1 MLFDSICTSF
11 LYIRN
16 MPFSKEY
23 LKDYEDRIR
32 TLPLEDL
39 YDIIG
44 LIRDHPFKADD
55 TPERVRIVEK
65 RIIELENEPAKLDP
79 AEELNEKLEEKYKKK
94 YSTEGYLLNAAGVI
108 LTIVSLGLLIIKKEN
123 GYGHLDLPL
132 CLLGVS
138 LFCSGFSSLID
149 KRTSGRGWYAHKD
162 AYPRTYWS
170 SVLFQFACGIVAI
183 VFGIYFYLSNK

>member
-1 MLFDSICTSF
+1 
-11 LYIRN
+11 

-23 LKDYEDRIR
+23 LEDYEKKIR

-65 RIIELENEPAKLDP
+65 RIIELENEPVKLDP
-79 AEELNEKLEEKYKKK
+79 AKELNKKLEKNYQNNS
-94 YSTEGYLLNAAGVI
+94 STEGFLLNAAGVI
-108 LTIVSLGLLIIKKEN
+108 LAIVSLGHLIICKEN
-123 GYGHLDLPL
+123 GNSRLDLCM

-138 LFCSGFSSLID
+138 LFCFGFSSLID
-149 KRTSGRGWYAHKD
+149 KRSSGRGWYVHKD
-162 AYPRTYWS
+162 AYPRIYWS
-170 SVLFQFACGIVAI
+170 SVLLHFIGGIVAI
-183 VFGIYFYLSNK
+183 VFGIYLYISYK

>member
-1 MLFDSICTSF
+1 M
-11 LYIRN
+11 YIRN

-23 LKDYEDRIR
+23 LEDYEKTIR

-39 YDIIG
+39 YDIISM
-44 LIRDHPFKADD
+44 IRDHPFKADD

-65 RIIELENEPAKLDP
+65 RIIELENEPVKQTT
-79 AEELNEKLEEKYKKK
+79 AEELNEKLEEQYQNKS
-94 YSTEGYLLNAAGVI
+94 STEGYLLNAAGII
-108 LTIVSLGLLIIKKEN
+108 LTIFSLGLLIFKREN

-138 LFCSGFSSLID
+138 LFCSSFSSLID

-162 AYPRTYWS
+162 AYPKTYWS
-170 SVLFQFACGIVAI
+170 SVLSQFAGGIIAI
-183 VFGIYFYLSNK
+183 IFGIYFYISYK

>member
-1 MLFDSICTSF
+1 MKCPRHSSVGGVF

-23 LKDYEDRIR
+23 LEDYEKTIR

-39 YDIIG
+39 YDIISM
-44 LIRDHPFKADD
+44 IRDYPFKADD

-65 RIIELENEPAKLDP
+65 RIIELENEPVKQTP
-79 AEELNEKLEEKYKKK
+79 AEELNEKLEEQYQNKS
-94 YSTEGYLLNAAGVI
+94 STEGYLLNAAGII
-108 LTIVSLGLLIIKKEN
+108 LTVFSLGLLIFKREN

-149 KRTSGRGWYAHKD
+149 KRTSG
-162 AYPRTYWS
+162 TYWS
-170 SVLFQFACGIVAI
+170 SVLSQFAGGIIAI
-183 VFGIYFYLSNK
+183 IFGIYFYISYK